1 MAEDEVGCSDSDYK
15 IRGLI
20 PKSANFVCQS
30 KQHNQHSPAI
40 RATIFNWTL
49 RNSGSD
55 WDESY
60 FPNVT
65 IIPGGTIVNV
75 FSTRCD
81 KIAECWGN
89 ADEYNCG
96 GFAGYINFTMGNL
109 QYHIK
114 QNQSICFTRH
124 ICAIIIYVCVF
135 FNPFSL
141 HFKKL

>member
-20 PKSANFVCQS
+20 PKSANFECQS

-40 RATIFNWTL
+40 RATVFNFTEIQG
-49 RNSGSD
+49 RYVG
-55 WDESY
+55 Y
-60 FPNVT
+60 MPNVT

-81 KIAECWGN
+81 KINECWGN
-89 ADEYNCG
+89 ADENNCG

-109 QYHIK
+109 QYHFK
-114 QNQSICFTRH
+114 QNQSVSFTCH
-124 ICAIIIYVCVF
+124 ICSITIYVCVF

>member
-20 PKSANFVCQS
+20 PKSANFECQS

-40 RATIFNWTL
+40 RATIFNHE
-49 RNSGSD
+49 RRR
-55 WDESY
+55 Y

-65 IIPGGTIVNV
+65 IISGGTIVNI

-81 KIAECWGN
+81 KITECWGN
-89 ADEYNCG
+89 EDENNCG
-96 GFAGYINFTMGNL
+96 GFSGYINFTMGNL
-109 QYHIK
+109 QYYFK
-114 QNQSICFTRH
+114 QNQSIYFTFH
-124 ICAIIIYVCVF
+124 ICAFIMCVF